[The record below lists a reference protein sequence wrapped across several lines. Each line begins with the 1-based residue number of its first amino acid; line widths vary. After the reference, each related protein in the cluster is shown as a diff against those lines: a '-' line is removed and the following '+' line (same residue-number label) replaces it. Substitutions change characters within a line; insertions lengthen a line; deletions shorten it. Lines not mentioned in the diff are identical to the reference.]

1 MNEKEKKLLEF
12 AKNAKDRKKKA
23 NEKQYDSFDRVS
35 VVLPKGTNLAL
46 ETKHTDGEDGL
57 ITAKNKWLIAHKDG
71 NQGDVFIGLVGENLN
86 VNK

>member
-35 VVLPKGTNLAL
+35 VVLPKGTKDRITATGKSIN
-46 ETKHTDGEDGL
+46 GL
-57 ITAKNKWLIAHKDG
+57 INE
-71 NQGDVFIGLVGENLN
+71 LVIDYLN
-86 VNK
+86 GIE